1 MSGHGPHSLAALLL
15 CGLCGCMLANRP
27 PPPAASIGAPQQW
40 RVSTGPTVEIERDWW
55 RGYGDPV
62 LDKLIERA
70 LANNADVAIA
80 AARVRQ
86 AQAQERQARS
96 RLFPSLDL
104 AVGGARARS
113 LTAFGSPT
121 TASSVEPQ
129 LQAAWEADLFG
140 RVRNLAGAARQQYF
154 ASEAAHD
161 AIILSVAAA
170 TANAYITLCA
180 LDARLKVTRDTLVA
194 RAEAL
199 HIAESQARVGYSSR
213 LDLAQARAEYESTA
227 QTVPQLELAI
237 AQQENALSS
246 LIGATPGAIE
256 RGVPLAELRI
266 PPIPAG
272 LPADVLRRRPDIAQ
286 AEYQLAASDLSLAA
300 ARKAFLPNV
309 QLTGAAGAVV
319 ASGLEDDPVSLFSLG
334 ASVLAPIFDGGL
346 ASAQRDEAAAL
357 RDQAAFN
364 YRSTVLAALNEVE
377 DSLVALQRLEEQAE
391 HVEAQRNALAEAFRH
406 ATNRYRAGYSPHLDQ
421 LDAQRGLLSAELA
434 LVQIQADGLTESVN
448 LYRAMGGG
456 WQPPNR

>member
-1 MSGHGPHSLAALLL
+1 MGIRGLQSSMALLL
-15 CGLCGCMLANRP
+15 CLLGGCMLSNRP
-27 PPPAASIGAPQQW
+27 PPPAASISPPPRW
-40 RVSTGPTVEIERDWW
+40 RVSVGPTVEIEREWW

-80 AARVRQ
+80 AARVRE

-113 LTAFGSPT
+113 LSAFGTPS
-121 TASSVEPQ
+121 TASSIEPQ
-129 LQAAWEADLFG
+129 LQAAWEVDLFG

-161 AIILSVAAA
+161 AVVLAVAST
-170 TANAYITLCA
+170 TASSYITLCA
-180 LDARLKVTRDTLVA
+180 LDARLKVTRETLVA
-194 RAEAL
+194 RTEAL
-199 HIAESQARVGYSSR
+199 HIAESRARVGYSSR
-213 LDLAQARAEYESTA
+213 LDLAQARAEFESTA

-246 LIGATPGAIE
+246 LIGEPPGSIE
-256 RGVPLAELRI
+256 RGAQLAALHI

-286 AEYQLAASDLSLAA
+286 AEYQLAATDLNLAA
-300 ARKAFLPNV
+300 SRKAFLPNV
-309 QLTGAAGAVV
+309 QITGAAGAVF
-319 ASGLEDDPVSLFSLG
+319 ASGLDDDPVSLFSLG
-334 ASVLAPIFDGGL
+334 ASVLAPILDGGL
-346 ASAQRDEAAAL
+346 AAAQRDEAAAL

-364 YRSTVLAALNEVE
+364 YRATVLAALSEVE
-377 DSLVALQRLEEQAE
+377 DSLVALQRLAEQAK
-391 HVEAQRNALAEAFRH
+391 HVEAQRNALAEAFFH

-421 LDAQRGLLSAELA
+421 LDAQRGLLSAELS
-434 LVQIQADGLTESVN
+434 LVQIQADGLTASVN

-456 WQPPNR
+456 WQAPNR

>member
-1 MSGHGPHSLAALLL
+1 MRGLHALVALL
-15 CGLCGCMLANRP
+15 CCALCGCMLANRP
-27 PPPAASIGAPQQW
+27 PPPAASISPPQKW
-40 RVSTGPTVEIERDWW
+40 RVSAGPTVEIEREWW

-62 LDKLIERA
+62 LDELIERA

-80 AARVRQ
+80 AARVRE

-113 LTAFGSPT
+113 LTAFGTPAT
-121 TASSVEPQ
+121 GSSVEPQ
-129 LQAAWEADLFG
+129 LQAGWEADLFG

-161 AIILSVAAA
+161 AVILSVASA
-170 TANAYITLCA
+170 TASAYITLCA

-194 RAEAL
+194 RREAL
-199 HIAESQARVGYSSR
+199 HIAESRARVGYSSR
-213 LDLAQARAEYESTA
+213 LDLAQAQAEYESTA
-227 QTVPQLELAI
+227 QTIPQLELAI

-246 LIGATPGAIE
+246 LIGEPPGSIE
-256 RGVPLAELRI
+256 RGVALGELRI

-300 ARKAFLPNV
+300 SRKAFLPNV
-309 QLTGAAGAVV
+309 QLTGTAGAVF

-357 RDQAAFN
+357 RDQAAFT

-377 DSLVALQRLEEQAE
+377 DSLIALQRLEEQAE

-421 LDAQRGLLSAELA
+421 LDAQRGLLSAELS
-434 LVQIQADGLTESVN
+434 LVQIQADGLTASVD

-456 WQPPNR
+456 WQAPNR

>member
-1 MSGHGPHSLAALLL
+1 MCIRVLHSLLTLLF
-15 CGLCGCMLANRP
+15 CALCGCVLSNRP
-27 PPPAASIGAPQQW
+27 APPAASISPPQQW
-40 RVSTGPTVEIERDWW
+40 RISAGPTVEIEREWW
-55 RGYGDPV
+55 QGYGDPV
-62 LDKLIERA
+62 LDRLIERA
-70 LANNADVAIA
+70 LASNADVAIA
-80 AARVRQ
+80 AARVRE

-113 LTAFGSPT
+113 LSAFGTPS

-129 LQAAWEADLFG
+129 LQMSWEADLFG
-140 RVRNLAGAARQQYF
+140 RVRNLAGAARQKYF

-161 AIILSVAAA
+161 AVILSIASA
-170 TANAYITLCA
+170 TASSYITLCA

-194 RAEAL
+194 RTEAL
-199 HIAESQARVGYSSR
+199 HIAESRARVGYSSR

-237 AQQENALSS
+237 AQQENALSI
-246 LIGATPGAIE
+246 LIGAVPGPIE
-256 RGVPLAELRI
+256 RGVALGDLHI

-300 ARKAFLPNV
+300 SRKAFLPNV
-309 QLTGAAGAVV
+309 QLTGTAGAVF
-319 ASGLEDDPVSLFSLG
+319 ASGLENDPVSLFSLG

-346 ASAQRDEAAAL
+346 AAAQRDEAAAL

-364 YRSTVLAALNEVE
+364 YRSTVLAALSEVE
-377 DSLVALQRLEEQAE
+377 DGLVALRRLADQSE
-391 HVEAQRNALAEAFRH
+391 HIEAQRNALAEALFH

-434 LVQIQADGLTESVN
+434 LVQSQADGLTTSVN

-456 WQPPNR
+456 WQAPNR